1 MSARSSIDW
10 FTRFWRRVVG
20 VAALVGIGAVIFL
33 ADGIPSGVLLLVGG
47 VLWVVLFLVV
57 LSGYVRM
64 EAER

>member
-1 MSARSSIDW
+1 MIFDW

-20 VAALVGIGAVIFL
+20 VAALVGIGAVIVL

-47 VLWVVLFLVV
+47 VLWLVLFLVV